1 MPFLLSVEE
10 AARRI
15 ARVIDRKRSFAVVPW
30 QMAIVG
36 GVMRHLP
43 NGIYD
48 ALAAR
53 RPRKPRNL
61 PL

>member
-1 MPFLLSVEE
+1 
-10 AARRI
+10 
-15 ARVIDRKRSFAVVPW
+15 
-30 QMAIVG
+30 MAIVG
-36 GVMRHLP
+36 SVMRHLP

>member
-1 MPFLLSVEE
+1 
-10 AARRI
+10 
-15 ARVIDRKRSFAVVPW
+15 
-30 QMAIVG
+30 MAIVG

-53 RPRKPRNL
+53 RPRKSRNL